1 MQKGFQLQGWQSGTK
16 LKSGRD
22 GAHLKPGSQEA
33 GEGEGRSKS
42 DRAPQGVRLCLD
54 IKHEVY

>member
-1 MQKGFQLQGWQSGTK
+1 MGTVALGVVQVGVDSG
-16 LKSGRD
+16 GGD
-22 GAHLKPGSQEA
+22 SQEA